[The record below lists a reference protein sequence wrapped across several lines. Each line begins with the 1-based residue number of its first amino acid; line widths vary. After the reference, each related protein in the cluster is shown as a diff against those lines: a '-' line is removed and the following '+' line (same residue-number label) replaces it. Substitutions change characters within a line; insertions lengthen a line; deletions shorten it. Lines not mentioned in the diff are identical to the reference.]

1 MDSIILKLVSES
13 LLSFYPAMVKY
24 IKYPLKT
31 QLTSRLIIYTLIAAI
46 FMTKSLSLLQ
56 KLLSPFGLLLAITNV
71 FHVWTSYVGFQNL
84 DAGVSYSIF
93 YIYPLLIILFSG
105 SPFRPY
111 FLLPLLGVLLLTY
124 SNWKEFP
131 EQKMQNFLQGLFGI
145 VAATLSEAA
154 LYFIVKKINNG
165 NQWDTLFVSYFFP
178 AIILTLF
185 FNKSLIPSKTQ
196 LEDPTHS
203 KQLILLLVGNA
214 VIGAVGYYLRYY
226 TINRLPSNIY
236 GILSYAGIVMAYVYG
251 ALLNKDPITLTKII
265 GSLIIIISSVFFF
278 H

>member
-46 FMTKSLSLLQ
+46 FMTKSQSLLQ

-131 EQKMQNFLQGLFGI
+131 EQKMQNFLRGLFGI

-265 GSLIIIISSVFFF
+265 GSLIIVISSVFFF